1 MPGQR
6 AGHWVNGRAARSYAP
21 PGGKTAAARAK
32 VNTHGVKAF
41 GKSAFAYASGFPA
54 RGTPTHACA
63 ALNKDVEFNP
73 RPVQMV
79 IATLALVA

>member
-41 GKSAFAYASGFPA
+41 GKSAFGLCIRVSCTGYTNTRVCGF
-54 RGTPTHACA
+54 
-63 ALNKDVEFNP
+63 E
-73 RPVQMV
+73 
-79 IATLALVA
+79 